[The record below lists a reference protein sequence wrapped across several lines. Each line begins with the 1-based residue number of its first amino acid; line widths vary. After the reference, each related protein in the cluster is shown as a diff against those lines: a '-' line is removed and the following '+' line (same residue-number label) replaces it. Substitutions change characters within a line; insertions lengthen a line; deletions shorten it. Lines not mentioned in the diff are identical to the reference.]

1 MIRRSGDPMSSIVAE
16 KTLPQGTKVSCI
28 SEPLQTGVV
37 EGPSEYEGGVFVRF
51 SPSLAYACSTSG
63 LRVLEYPDDP
73 IIYEITKGSTVE
85 RVMDPGRRGQVTSVD
100 NTGTARVRWPGG
112 RIDKELVE
120 RLRIIPPPVEDMDF
134 ENLGCEICGEP
145 AMVGRFSEPRLMAVA
160 NMFVSVHHVFRKCAS
175 CGTMH
180 HHPDDHD
187 HRTEGLRKGNAW
199 IGRPADY
206 PTAPLA
212 LVEDYWMEE

>member
-73 IIYEITKGSTVE
+73 IIYEITKGS
-85 RVMDPGRRGQVTSVD
+85 
-100 NTGTARVRWPGG
+100 
-112 RIDKELVE
+112 
-120 RLRIIPPPVEDMDF
+120 LRIIHPPVEDMDF